1 MHFTPLFRK
10 FSLTS
15 AAGAVALLSACGGG
29 GDAGRGTLQVSL
41 TDAPSCG
48 YDNVYVTVS
57 KVRVHQSA
65 GAGESDAGWQE
76 IVLAQP
82 KKIDLL
88 TLTNGVLENLGEVS
102 LPAGRYTQM
111 RLVLGPNNSTSPT
124 ANSVV
129 VTGNAGEVALET
141 PSAIQSGIKLNHSFD
156 VAAGSQVSLVLDFDA
171 CKSIVTK
178 GSGSGGYALKPVIN
192 VIPATTSGGISG
204 YVPTGLGN
212 ALVSAQQNGV
222 VVKSTVPDAQGQ
234 FTLSPLPP
242 DATGYVVVVSANGST
257 SAAITGV
264 PVTTGTVTQV
274 SSSAAPIAVTGSGVR
289 SISGTASPP
298 AAQPM
303 VRATQTY
310 SSGPKVEVA
319 FKLADM
325 TSGTYALSVP
335 TAAPLIGAYGTG
347 TLPIALSADTAAAG
361 KYAIEAS
368 ATGYATQSAN
378 IDVSATDATQ
388 SFTLVPSP

>member
-57 KVRVHQSA
+57 KVRVHQSP

-264 PVTTGTVTQV
+264 PVTTGAVTQV